1 MMALVGASHC
11 SAMVSDNRNLR
22 SLGGQLATLEQETAF
37 LNRGQKMVLNCIE
50 YFILKCPSA
59 QVPQRQ
65 ATLLT
70 FASGKI
76 IQKKIKQLDR
86 EKKRLPDVFVDH

>member
-1 MMALVGASHC
+1 MI
-11 SAMVSDNRNLR
+11 NLR
-22 SLGGQLATLEQETAF
+22 SLGGQLATLEQETDLTTF
-37 LNRGQKMVLNCIE
+37 LNRGQKIFLNCIE
-50 YFILKCPSA
+50 YFILKGPSA

-65 ATLLT
+65 AKLLT